1 MLLDIIIPQYSENE
15 EVIRNLLNSI
25 NNQNNVDFSQI
36 KITIVNDFSN
46 VILNDKFLHSFNN
59 LDINYIRNDKNT
71 GPGPARQKGFDN
83 TNGLYVMYC
92 DSDDELYDLNSLW
105 VIMDF
110 ITKYEP
116 DYLVSN
122 IAIEN
127 EFGEYEIKKNKDT
140 FPWMHGKV
148 YKRQFLV
155 DNEIR
160 FHDDIRH
167 VEDGYYT
174 TCVLGVIDKEKIKY
188 LDYATYKWKNN
199 TSSLTRS
206 KNKYNYV
213 VNTFDEFIKSP
224 KYTYDFLVKKNS
236 KIKYN
241 YIISALFGIYI
252 ALNSNVFDYKEL
264 EERKNNYLN
273 ALGEMVKTK
282 RNLFIIYGKNKLSA
296 IFDYELAEICKRN
309 KISNVYKNLDDFYN
323 EYLK

>member
-15 EVIRNLLNSI
+15 EVISNLLNSI

-36 KITIVNDFSN
+36 RITIVNDFSN
-46 VILNDKFLHSFNN
+46 VILNDEFLHSFNN

-71 GPGPARQKGFDN
+71 GPGLARQKGFDN

-206 KNKYNYV
+206 KSKYHYV

-224 KYTYDFLVKKNS
+224 KYTYEFLVKKNS
-236 KIKYN
+236 QIKYN

-273 ALGEMVKTK
+273 TLGEMVKNK
-282 RNLFIIYGKNKLSA
+282 KNLFIIYGKNKLSA

>member
-264 EERKNNYLN
+264 
-273 ALGEMVKTK
+273 
-282 RNLFIIYGKNKLSA
+282 
-296 IFDYELAEICKRN
+296 
-309 KISNVYKNLDDFYN
+309 
-323 EYLK
+323 

>member
-15 EVIRNLLNSI
+15 EVISNLLNSI

-36 KITIVNDFSN
+36 RITIVNDFSN
-46 VILNDKFLHSFNN
+46 VILNDEFLHSFNN
-59 LDINYIRNDKNT
+59 LDIDYIRNDKNT
-71 GPGPARQKGFDN
+71 GPGLARQKGFDN

-224 KYTYDFLVKKNS
+224 KYTYEFLVKKNS
-236 KIKYN
+236 QIKYN

>member
-155 DNEIR
+155 DNKIR

-273 ALGEMVKTK
+273 TLGEMVKTK